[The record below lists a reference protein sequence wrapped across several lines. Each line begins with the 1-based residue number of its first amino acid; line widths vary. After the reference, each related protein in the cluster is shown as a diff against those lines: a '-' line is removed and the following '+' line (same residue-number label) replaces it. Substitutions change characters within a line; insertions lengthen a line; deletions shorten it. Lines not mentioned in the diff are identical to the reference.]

1 MLYQVVI
8 IYQNMLSS
16 FQNTDALYW
25 YRLKKGDAAA
35 LGFLYDKYIDKL
47 FLAALRMTD
56 NRELAKDA
64 VQEVFIEIWN
74 YRDTLS
80 EILYSESYLTKVLK
94 SLLLKKIKKENAAH
108 HYQLQAAHISPEQDI
123 ESLII
128 SRDTAIEKSAKLS
141 EAISKLSARQ
151 KQVLELH
158 FDEGMSYELI
168 SKKLQI
174 NYQSVNN
181 LFFRSILRLRN
192 LMFGILW
199 CICLIRK

>member
-1 MLYQVVI
+1 MF
-8 IYQNMLSS
+8 IYQNM
-16 FQNTDALYW
+16 FMPIQNIDSIYW
-25 YRLKKGDAAA
+25 KRLQQGDSEA
-35 LGFLYDKYIDKL
+35 LGILYDKYIDKL
-47 FLAALRMTD
+47 FLIALRTTD

-64 VQEVFIEIWN
+64 VQEVFIDIWN

-80 EILYSESYLTKVLK
+80 DIHYSESYLTKVLK

-128 SRDTAIEKSAKLS
+128 SRDTAVEKSAKLS
-141 EAISKLSARQ
+141 EAIAKLSARQ

-158 FDEGMSYELI
+158 FDEGLSYELI

-181 LFFRSILRLRN
+181 LLFRSILRLRN

-199 CICLIRK
+199 WVFLLGL

>member
-1 MLYQVVI
+1 MMS
-8 IYQNMLSS
+8 IYQNMFMPL
-16 FQNTDALYW
+16 QNIDSIYW
-25 YRLKKGDAAA
+25 NRLKQGDSEA
-35 LGFLYDKYIDKL
+35 LGILYDKYIDKL
-47 FLAALRMTD
+47 FLTALRITD

-64 VQEVFIEIWN
+64 VQEIFIEIWN
-74 YRDTLS
+74 YRYTLS
-80 EILYSESYLTKVLK
+80 DIHYSESYLTKVLK
-94 SLLLKKIKKENAAH
+94 SLLLKKIKIENAAH

-128 SRDTAIEKSAKLS
+128 SRDTAVEKSAKLS
-141 EAISKLSARQ
+141 QAIAKLSARQ

-158 FDEGMSYELI
+158 FDEGLSYELI

-181 LFFRSILRLRN
+181 LLFRSILRLRN

-199 CICLIRK
+199 WVCLPGG

>member
-1 MLYQVVI
+1 MMS
-8 IYQNMLSS
+8 IYQNMFMPL
-16 FQNTDALYW
+16 QNIDSIYW
-25 YRLKKGDAAA
+25 NRLKQGDSEA
-35 LGFLYDKYIDKL
+35 LGILYDKYIDKL
-47 FLAALRMTD
+47 FLTALRITD

-64 VQEVFIEIWN
+64 VQEIFIEIWN
-74 YRDTLS
+74 YRYTLS
-80 EILYSESYLTKVLK
+80 DIHYSESYLTKVLK
-94 SLLLKKIKKENAAH
+94 SLLLKKIKIENAAH

-128 SRDTAIEKSAKLS
+128 SRDTAVEKSAKLS
-141 EAISKLSARQ
+141 QAIAKLSARQ

-158 FDEGMSYELI
+158 FDEGLSYELI

-181 LFFRSILRLRN
+181 LLFRSILRLRN

-199 CICLIRK
+199 WVCLQGG

>member
-1 MLYQVVI
+1 MF
-8 IYQNMLSS
+8 IYQIM
-16 FQNTDALYW
+16 FMPIQNTDSIYW
-25 YRLKKGDAAA
+25 NRLKQGDSAA
-35 LGFLYDKYIDKL
+35 LGILYDKYIDKL
-47 FLAALRMTD
+47 FLTALRITD

-80 EILYSESYLTKVLK
+80 DILYSESYLTKVLK
-94 SLLLKKIKKENAAH
+94 NLLLKKIKKENVAH
-108 HYQLQAAHISPEQDI
+108 NYQLPASLISQEQDI

-128 SRDTAIEKSAKLS
+128 SRDTAVEKSAKLTD
-141 EAISKLSARQ
+141 AIAKLSARQ

-158 FDEGMSYELI
+158 FDEGLSYEQI
-168 SKKLQI
+168 AEKLHI

-199 CICLIRK
+199 CVILLSV